1 MFGTGTAVWH
11 HSEQAGWWPAR
22 VLDVVDCLRGTQ
34 FIRLYQL
41 KIFGED
47 MSDRSLLGKL
57 FA

>member
-1 MFGTGTAVWH
+1 MFSIGAAVWYY
-11 HSEQAGWWPAR
+11 SEQAGWWPAR
-22 VLDVVDCLRGTQ
+22 VIDAVDCLRGVQ

-47 MSDRSLLGKL
+47 MSTAPTQSKL